1 MKLPGFLDKRVIVT
15 GAAGFLGSHLV
26 DCLLDSGAYVIGID
40 NFLTGDRRNISR
52 LRDTDNFQFLL
63 RDVSTANMIFEKP
76 IHYVLHFASPASPID
91 YMEFPIETLEVGS
104 NGTRNMLKIAE
115 LAGARFLLAS
125 TSEVY
130 GDPLEH
136 PQKESYWGNV
146 NPVGPRGVYDE
157 AKRYAE
163 AITMAYHRYHHVDVA
178 IARIFN
184 TYGPR
189 MRSNDGRAIPAFIS
203 SALRNESIPMFGD
216 GKQTRSFGY
225 VDDTVRGLLSL
236 LVSDE
241 IGPMNIGTP
250 IEYNLL
256 TLAEAIIDI
265 CKSKSQI
272 VFKPLPVDDPKQRC
286 PDISLAFTTLNWR
299 PQFDLCTGLSK
310 TVDYFKSMYLPPEV
324 PS

>member
-1 MKLPGFLDKRVIVT
+1 MNLKDHRVIVT
-15 GAAGFLGSHLV
+15 GAAGFLGSHLI
-26 DCLLDSGAYVIGID
+26 DRLLEMGAFVIGID

-52 LRDTDNFQFLL
+52 LRDHSNFQFLL
-63 RDVSTANMIFEKP
+63 KDVSTANMIFEKP

-91 YMEFPIETLEVGS
+91 YLEFPIETLEVGS

-130 GDPLEH
+130 GDPLVH

-163 AITMAYHRYHHVDVA
+163 AITMAYHRYHKVDVA

-189 MRSNDGRAIPAFIS
+189 MRSNDGRAIPAFIDA
-203 SALRNESIPMFGD
+203 ALRNNPIPMFGD

-225 VDDTVRGLLSL
+225 VDDTVSGLLAL
-236 LVSDE
+236 LLSNQT
-241 IGPMNIGTP
+241 GPINIGTP
-250 IEYNLL
+250 VEYTLL
-256 TLAEAIIDI
+256 VLAEAIIDI
-265 CKSKSQI
+265 CNSKSEI
-272 VFKPLPVDDPKQRC
+272 VFKPLPEDDPKQRC
-286 PDISLAFTTLNWR
+286 PDINEAFRTLNWR
-299 PQFDLCTGLSK
+299 PQFDLCTGLVR
-310 TVDYFKSMYLPPEV
+310 TINYFKTLHLPLEV